1 MSEYFYQNPA
11 AISKADKDSHRNH
24 GLVKGE
30 QETFLNLMTQS
41 KLARPKN
48 IMIDSIRINLDCAKT
63 AVSARQNN

>member
-1 MSEYFYQNPA
+1 
-11 AISKADKDSHRNH
+11 
-24 GLVKGE
+24 VKGE

-63 AVSARQNN
+63 AVSVR